1 MLLLNA
7 GKMADLPS
15 VFGKCPGCLVMAK
28 PNQKQ
33 RMILTMFS
41 KNKLII
47 SLRDTGNA
55 QIGKMLK
62 YRLHTI

>member
-7 GKMADLPS
+7 DKMADLPS
-15 VFGKCPGCLVMAK
+15 VFGKCPGCLAMAK

-33 RMILTMFS
+33 GKILTMFS
-41 KNKLII
+41 KSKLIT
-47 SLRDTGNA
+47 SLRNTGNI
-55 QIGKMLK
+55 QIGKMQK